1 MIEPLDWVV
10 IGVYLAI
17 LLWLGFYLAKGQK
30 SEKDY
35 FLGGRNIPSWA
46 IAMSTTA
53 TQCGAISMMSIPAF
67 VALASGG
74 GLKWLQLELAVPLA
88 VILVMSLII
97 PTLYRSKITTA
108 YEYLERRFSPATR
121 SLISFMFLLSRGLGN
136 RVCDICPLISVIY
149 NHRFFYSLYDPPD
162 ERRHHDIYSCGRDK
176 GEHLYRCTSIHL
188 TLWLCA
194 HTHRCS
200 L

>member
-17 LLWLGFYLAKGQK
+17 LLWLGFYFAKGQK

-46 IAMSTTA
+46 IAMSTTP

-74 GLKWLQLELAVPLA
+74 GMKWLQLELAVPLA
-88 VILVMSLII
+88 VILVIALII
-97 PTLYRSKITTA
+97 PTFYRSNITTA

-121 SLISFMFLLSRGLGN
+121 SLISFMFLLSRGLATG
-136 RVCDICPLISVIY
+136 CAIY
-149 NHRFFYSLYDPPD
+149 APSFLLSKITGF
-162 ERRHHDIYSCGRDK
+162 
-176 GEHLYRCTSIHL
+176 SIE
-188 TLWLCA
+188 
-194 HTHRCS
+194 S
-200 L
+200 FE